1 MTPSQLLFTE
11 HVAILKALVIAE
23 QATEKL
29 ELGTDL
35 GKEFWTNLVIFL
47 KGFADECHHANEEQF
62 FLPQMRRQNEEFSK
76 MTIRILEE
84 HVKGRQFIKDLEEA
98 LKQYFSGEKF
108 AKNLMINAIRNYI
121 VLLRPHIVL
130 ENINFP
136 KAQNKFSK
144 ETIDKMSQEFKKP
157 DKKYSVILKKLTKA
171 ND

>member
-1 MTPSQLLFTE
+1 MTPSQLLFAE
-11 HVAILKALVIAE
+11 HIDILKALVIAE

-29 ELGTDL
+29 ESGTDL
-35 GKEFWTNLVIFL
+35 GKEFWANLVIFL
-47 KGFADECHHANEEQF
+47 KGFADECHHTKEEQF
-62 FLPQMRRQNEEFSK
+62 FLPQMRQQNEEFAK

-84 HVKGRQFIKDLEEA
+84 HARGREFIKDLEDA

-108 AKNLMINAIRNYI
+108 AKNLMINALRNYI
-121 VLLRPHIVL
+121 ALLRPHIVL

-144 ETIDKMSQEFKKP
+144 GTIEKMIQEFKKP